1 MDVTVFRQ
9 STKQQLGPF
18 PAQTVREMLARGEL
32 SNDDLIYYPNLTAWA
47 PISTLPSADLSSSRQ
62 PPATPALRPAAVAAP
77 APATLEARVG
87 ALEARLAQSNLHSL
101 KFWSRAFTVLG
112 HQLSAVLAIYA
123 VVFVLG
129 LILLLF
135 ATLIGKLAH

>member
-32 SNDDLIYYPNLTAWA
+32 SNDDLIYHQGLTAWA
-47 PISTLPSADLSSSRQ
+47 PISTLPSADLSPFPQ
-62 PPATPALRPAAVAAP
+62 PSATPVLRPAPVAAP
-77 APATLEARVG
+77 PPATLEVRVA
-87 ALEARLAQSNLHSL
+87 ALEARLAQSNLHSP
-101 KFWSRAFTVLG
+101 KFWSRAFAVFG

-123 VVFVLG
+123 VLFVLG
-129 LILLLF
+129 LIFLLF
-135 ATLIGKLAH
+135 AAVIGKLAH

>member
-32 SNDDLIYYPNLTAWA
+32 SKDDLIYYQGLTAWA
-47 PISTLPSADLSSSRQ
+47 PISTLPSSDLSSSPQ
-62 PPATPALRPAAVAAP
+62 PPATPAVRPAAVAAP
-77 APATLEARVG
+77 APATLDARVA
-87 ALEARLAQSNLHSL
+87 ALEARLAQSSLHSP
-101 KFWSRAFTVLG
+101 KFWSRAFTVFG
-112 HQLSAVLAIYA
+112 HNLSAVLAIYA
-123 VVFVLG
+123 VLFVLG
-129 LILLLF
+129 LIFLLF

>member
-18 PAQTVREMLARGEL
+18 PAQTVREMLSRGEL
-32 SNDDLIYYPNLTAWA
+32 SSDDLIYYQGVTAWE
-47 PISTLPSADLSSSRQ
+47 PISRLPSADLSPSPQ
-62 PPATPALRPAAVAAP
+62 PSATPALRPAAVTAP
-77 APATLEARVG
+77 APATLEARVTS
-87 ALEARLAQSNLHSL
+87 LEARLAQSSLHSP

-123 VVFVLG
+123 VVFVLM
-129 LILLLF
+129 LIFFLF
-135 ATLIGKLAH
+135 AAVIGKLAH